1 MSLSCSMLLT
11 RSNHEGVER
20 VKKEAGGYAFLMEST
35 TVEYIV
41 ERSCDL
47 TQIGGLLDSKG
58 YGIALPPNSPFRTP
72 LSSAILQLQ
81 EGENVFLLK
90 IAVDYFFYLF
100 RILLNLFQRLQL
112 FHIHTHPAVRCIC
125 CYTEKAPRSW
135 ISMIQPHWPF
145 RAETRAISWT
155 YLSIVGPSIKAKRSL
170 VYIVNTDSTIK
181 LNELGSSKKFGE
193 HH

>member
-1 MSLSCSMLLT
+1 MSLSCSMLST

-81 EGENVFLLK
+81 EGENVFLCN
-90 IAVDYFFYLF
+90 IPFYDF
-100 RILLNLFQRLQL
+100 
-112 FHIHTHPAVRCIC
+112 
-125 CYTEKAPRSW
+125 
-135 ISMIQPHWPF
+135 
-145 RAETRAISWT
+145 
-155 YLSIVGPSIKAKRSL
+155 
-170 VYIVNTDSTIK
+170 
-181 LNELGSSKKFGE
+181 
-193 HH
+193 

>member
-1 MSLSCSMLLT
+1 MFSVT

-81 EGENVFLLK
+81 EGKNVFHL
-90 IAVDYFFYLF
+90 
-100 RILLNLFQRLQL
+100 
-112 FHIHTHPAVRCIC
+112 T
-125 CYTEKAPRSW
+125 
-135 ISMIQPHWPF
+135 
-145 RAETRAISWT
+145 ISWCT
-155 YLSIVGPSIKAKRSL
+155 DFFIVRGGIYDCLRLKD
-170 VYIVNTDSTIK
+170 V
-181 LNELGSSKKFGE
+181 EF
-193 HH
+193 

>member
-1 MSLSCSMLLT
+1 MLST

-81 EGENVFLLK
+81 EGENVFLFN
-90 IAVDYFFYLF
+90 IPFYDF
-100 RILLNLFQRLQL
+100 LLSFTKVCQ
-112 FHIHTHPAVRCIC
+112 I
-125 CYTEKAPRSW
+125 
-135 ISMIQPHWPF
+135 
-145 RAETRAISWT
+145 
-155 YLSIVGPSIKAKRSL
+155 
-170 VYIVNTDSTIK
+170 
-181 LNELGSSKKFGE
+181 SSKECSYFTSAPIQTCDAFVIRKRQMFIRSMSLE
-193 HH
+193 HKPEL

>member
-1 MSLSCSMLLT
+1 MSCSMLLT

-81 EGENVFLLK
+81 EGENVFLLN
-90 IAVDYFFYLF
+90 IAVDDFFYLF
-100 RILLNLFQRLQL
+100 RNFAKSLPKTSAFSHPHPSSSAMHLLL
-112 FHIHTHPAVRCIC
+112 
-125 CYTEKAPRSW
+125 YGK
-135 ISMIQPHWPF
+135 
-145 RAETRAISWT
+145 
-155 YLSIVGPSIKAKRSL
+155 GP
-170 VYIVNTDSTIK
+170 
-181 LNELGSSKKFGE
+181 
-193 HH
+193 